1 VLLPVRVEH
10 RVPEA
15 KDRYEVIE
23 IGDARSAV
31 ILATANVRL
40 GCVANLV
47 REYVGHP
54 RHEMCNDIV

>member
-1 VLLPVRVEH
+1 
-10 RVPEA
+10 VPEA